1 MESNQ
6 LAVREHEGSNNLFIA
21 PVANLN
27 QAIQRYQDMKDFISG
42 VLRKDVDFGIIPG
55 TSKPTLLKPG
65 AEKLAT
71 FFGLSTQFEIIEK
84 IEDWSGIDHEG
95 EPFFNYWYKC
105 RITRNGKLIAEG
117 EGSCNSFEK
126 KFRYRSSTIKCP
138 KCGKETIIKGK
149 EEFGGGWICFIKKGG
164 CGAKY
169 KAGDPAIESQPRG
182 LIKNT
187 DSADLVNT
195 LQKMAQKRAY
205 IAAVL
210 LAVNGS
216 EYFTQDLED
225 FDYIDGVI
233 VNVETKPEQKE
244 KQDSLVNEAQKMG
257 GKVTASMTLDSAEAV
272 TNSKGVRYGDLES
285 ETLAGMING
294 IDKGLKKTD
303 ISEEKREEYLLKKD
317 AIKTI
322 LLSRVEEESEDL

>member
-6 LAVREHEGSNNLFIA
+6 LAISENQNNNLFIA

-27 QAIQRYQDMKDFISG
+27 QALQRYQDMKDFING
-42 VLRKDVDFGIIPG
+42 ILRKDIDFGVIPG

-71 FFGLSTQFEIIEK
+71 FFGLSVEFQIIDK
-84 IEDWSGIDHEG
+84 SEDWTGNDHQG

-105 RITRNGKLIAEG
+105 RVTRNGKLIAEG
-117 EGSCNSFEK
+117 EGSANSFEK
-126 KFRYRSSTIKCP
+126 KYRYRSSSIKCP
-138 KCGKETIIKGK
+138 KCGKETVIQGK
-149 EEFGGGWICFIKKGG
+149 PEFGGGWICFGKKGG
-164 CGAKY
+164 CGAKF
-169 KAGDPAIESQPRG
+169 KAGDPAIENQPRG

-205 IAAVL
+205 VAAIL

-233 VNVETKPEQKE
+233 VSVETKPEQKD
-244 KQDSLVNEAQKMG
+244 KQDSLVEEAQNLG
-257 GKVTASMTLDSAEAV
+257 GKVSAVMTLESAEGV
-272 TNSKGVRYGDLES
+272 TNSKGARYGDLDS
-285 ETLAGMING
+285 ETLAGMTIG
-294 IDKGLKKTD
+294 IDRGLKKSD
-303 ISEEKREEYLLKKD
+303 ITQEKREEYLLKRD
-317 AIKTI
+317 AIETI
-322 LLSRVEEESEDL
+322 LLARANL